1 MSLQKQKYPNVD
13 LAIQSEFQKQLL
25 LKLNKTYVSQDNR
38 KPDWI
43 EGLKVSCEKESTL
56 KKNNNGISVLG

>member
-13 LAIQSEFQKQLL
+13 LTIQSEFQKQLL
-25 LKLNKTYVSQDNR
+25 LKFNKTYVSQDNR
-38 KPDWI
+38 RPDWI

-56 KKNNNGISVLG
+56 EK